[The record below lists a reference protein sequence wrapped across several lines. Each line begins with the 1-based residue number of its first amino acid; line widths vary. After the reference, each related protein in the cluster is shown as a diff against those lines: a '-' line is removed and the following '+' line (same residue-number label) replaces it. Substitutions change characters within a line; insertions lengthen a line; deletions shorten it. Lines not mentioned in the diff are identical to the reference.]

1 MTPTVTATTTH
12 TVTIKP
18 MLRRKLLSE
27 LKAYAELKANVKVLE
42 HAMEG
47 HKTTISAIRE
57 VTGEDAIELDGFKVT
72 HVTPT
77 RTTLSKEK
85 LLQAGVTMAQ
95 IEAATETKAIKAFD
109 KISIPGEVE
118 KEYSRG

>member
-1 MTPTVTATTTH
+1 MTPTATATTTH
-12 TVTIKP
+12 TVNIAP
-18 MLRRKLLSE
+18 RLRRKWLQE
-27 LKAYAELKANVKVLE
+27 LKAYAELKSNLKVIE

-47 HKTTISAIRE
+47 HKTTISALLE
-57 VTGEDAIELDGFKVT
+57 ESGETAVELDGFKVT

-85 LLQAGVTMAQ
+85 LLLAGVTMAQ
-95 IEAATETKAIKAFD
+95 IEAATETKAVKAFD
-109 KISIPGEVE
+109 KISCPGEVE